1 MKRILALDG
10 GGIRGVFSIA
20 ILERMEAILR
30 ERFAGDRDGYVLA
43 DYFDFIG
50 GTSTGAI
57 IASMLSKGMSMRAV
71 RESYEQLGPIVFRRK
86 PLWKSWRAF
95 YGSEAFATLLKDIF
109 AEAPHEAMTLGSKKL
124 RTLLLVAMRNGSTG
138 STWTITNHPDAPY
151 NRRRKNGVPTNLDIP
166 LWQLIR
172 ASAAAPGYFPTELVT
187 LYSDEGDV
195 QQFEFIDGGVS
206 PYNNPSV
213 AMYLSATLPAFGIN
227 MPRGE
232 GELYLCSVG
241 TGALPERYAP
251 GQLGRVNVVGGALRA
266 LRGLME
272 SVRVEQDKICRV
284 LGRTLHGATI
294 DSEIGDLKGAGM
306 GQFLYTRYQHQFTD
320 AEIERCRRET
330 GSKKPLEL
338 DDVASV
344 GTLLRI
350 GREYADATV
359 RPDHLP

>member
-1 MKRILALDG
+1 MNRILALDG
-10 GGIRGVFSIA
+10 GGIRGVFTIGV
-20 ILERMEAILR
+20 LERMESILR
-30 ERFAGDRDGYVLA
+30 NRHANDASGYVLA

-57 IASMLSKGMSMRAV
+57 IASMLSKGMSVRAV
-71 RESYEQLGPIVFRRK
+71 RENYERLGPIVFRRK
-86 PLWKSWRAF
+86 PLWRSWRAF
-95 YGSEAFATLLKDIF
+95 YGSEEFVTLLKEIF
-109 AEAPHEAMTLGSKKL
+109 SESPDQPMTLRSEKL

-138 STWTITNHPDAPY
+138 STWTITNHPDAIY
-151 NRRRKNGVPTNLDIP
+151 NRGRQDGLPTNLDIP

-187 LYSDEGDV
+187 LHGDAGEI

-206 PYNNPSV
+206 PYNNPAV

-227 MPRGE
+227 MPTGE
-232 GELYLCSVG
+232 AELYICSVG

-266 LRGLME
+266 LKGLME

-284 LGRTLHGATI
+284 LGRTLYGAPI
-294 DSEIGDLKGAGM
+294 DSEIGDLKEAGM
-306 GQFLYTRYQHQFTD
+306 GKFLYTRYQHLFTD
-320 AEIERCRRET
+320 EEIQRCRLESGTR
-330 GSKKPLEL
+330 KPLEL

-344 GTLLRI
+344 PTLLRL
-350 GREYADATV
+350 GREYAEATV
-359 RPDHLP
+359 REEHLP

>member
-1 MKRILALDG
+1 MNRILALDG

-30 ERFAGDRDGYVLA
+30 KRFAGKADGYVLA

-71 RESYEQLGPIVFRRK
+71 RENYEQLGPIVFRRK

-95 YGSEAFATLLKDIF
+95 YGSDAFATLLKDVF
-109 AEAPHEAMTLGSKKL
+109 AEVPHQPMTLGSKKL

-138 STWTITNHPDAPY
+138 STWTITNHPNAPY
-151 NRRRKNGVPTNLDIP
+151 NRPRDDGGPTNLDIP

-187 LYSDEGDV
+187 LHGDDGEV

-232 GELYLCSVG
+232 DQLYLCSVG

-284 LGRTLHGATI
+284 FGKTLHGDPI
-294 DSEIGDLKGAGM
+294 DSEIGDLKDAGM
-306 GQFLYTRYQHQFTD
+306 AQFLYARYQHQFTD
-320 AEIERCRRET
+320 EEIERCRKET
-330 GSKKPLEL
+330 GSRKPLEL

-344 GTLLRI
+344 GSLLRI
-350 GREYADATV
+350 GREYAEATIK
-359 RPDHLP
+359 PEHLP